1 MKFEDLKLD
10 YGYPVQLQTGS
21 GDIKEQRVSCR
32 LVGCVPGKSIM
43 VSQPRNARLRPG
55 QRLVARFMVAN
66 GICLFPVTIDSIV
79 NLPLPMICLTYPS
92 KVSFKEIRGATRVDV
107 NLSIEAFNL
116 NGFEERS
123 CEGRLGDVSTS
134 GAKIELTEAL
144 VEVGEE
150 LVIRGEVN
158 VASIQ
163 RQLDIKTV
171 VRSRIERSTKEQDA
185 EHPAVYGVE
194 FSETDEDKLLLLYA
208 YVFSEMAM
216 R

>member
-21 GDIKEQRVSCR
+21 GDIKEQRVGCR

-43 VSQPRNARLRPG
+43 VSQPRNVRLRSG

-66 GICLFPVTIDSIV
+66 GICLFPVTIESIV
-79 NLPLPMICLTYPS
+79 NLPLPMICLSYPS

-116 NGFEERS
+116 GGFEERD
-123 CEGRLGDVSTS
+123 CQGRLGDVSTS

-144 VEVGEE
+144 AEVGEE

-185 EHPAVYGVE
+185 EYPAVYGVE

-208 YVFSEMAM
+208 YVYSEMAM

>member
-1 MKFEDLKLD
+1 
-10 YGYPVQLQTGS
+10 
-21 GDIKEQRVSCR
+21 
-32 LVGCVPGKSIM
+32 
-43 VSQPRNARLRPG
+43 
-55 QRLVARFMVAN
+55 MVAN
-66 GICLFPVTIDSIV
+66 GICLFPVTVESIV
-79 NLPLPMICLTYPS
+79 NLPLPMICLSYPP

-116 NGFEERS
+116 NGFEEKH
-123 CEGRLGDVSTS
+123 CQGRLGDVSTS

-163 RQLDIKTV
+163 RQLNITTV
-171 VRSRIERSTKEQDA
+171 VRSRIERSTREQDS
-185 EHPAVYGVE
+185 EYPAVYGVE

-208 YVFSEMAM
+208 YVYSEMAM